1 MLLEC
6 EPFFRLTAYCLL
18 LTCRVPPDHLTG
30 YGELAKGDSFSDPGN
45 HRGTFGSAVCL
56 LLTAYCL
63 LLFHCVISL
72 RHSICLEG
80 ITVRIFAA
88 NAPPP
93 HLQRRY
99 VDGDDEQ
106 LSQLAGRRLQ
116 RTHAVP
122 GVLRALEKQASV
134 SPRV

>member
-56 LLTAYCL
+56 LLAAYCL
-63 LLFHCVISL
+63 RYYIGLSP
-72 RHSICLEG
+72 
-80 ITVRIFAA
+80 FA
-88 NAPPP
+88 PF
-93 HLQRRY
+93 
-99 VDGDDEQ
+99 
-106 LSQLAGRRLQ
+106 
-116 RTHAVP
+116 
-122 GVLRALEKQASV
+122 ALKG
-134 SPRV
+134 